1 MKSRGAATA
10 ARRRAAAPAAG
21 TRLSAGGAFAL
32 NACFVAGLLVLS
44 QLSLLEQRPA
54 VRTSVIAA
62 ALFLLAWSGLLFGV
76 LRRGQKVA
84 LDIVPRRQHYL
95 QACQQGAVI
104 LYWGYYWR
112 EVYHAAPLIAA
123 QLLFAY
129 GFDSLLSWTHRRKF
143 VLGFGPFP
151 IIFSINLFLW
161 FKDDWFYLQF
171 AMVELARVS
180 EEARSDLT
188 DAPRCWT
195 CAVSA

>member
-1 MKSRGAATA
+1 MKRSRGAATS
-10 ARRRAAAPAAG
+10 ARTPAAAPAAG

-44 QLSLLEQRPA
+44 QLSLLQQRPT
-54 VRTSVIAA
+54 VRASIVAA

-84 LDIVPRRQHYL
+84 LEIVLRRQHYL

-129 GFDSLLSWTHRRKF
+129 GFDSLLSWTHRRTF

-151 IIFSINLFLW
+151 DHFQHQRCSSGSRTTGSTCSSRWWRSAFSP
-161 FKDDWFYLQF
+161 
-171 AMVELARVS
+171 
-180 EEARSDLT
+180 RSS
-188 DAPRCWT
+188 
-195 CAVSA
+195 CAGRATA